1 MAESPFGGAM
11 LRPIF
16 ANRRSVAREMVGIGS
31 AMRAALLSFV
41 IVLAVGFSAHASSV
55 EEDALLK
62 SLIGKTEAAVLARVG
77 PPDETERNGVQTF
90 FRYRAFDARR
100 TGVGRDPYGFAHG
113 LKGSLGFRGT
123 ASFDCQTTLV
133 LTDGTLTAYSRSGI
147 GC

>member
-1 MAESPFGGAM
+1 
-11 LRPIF
+11 
-16 ANRRSVAREMVGIGS
+16 
-31 AMRAALLSFV
+31 MRAAFLSLV
-41 IVLAVGFSAHASSV
+41 IVLAVAFSAHASGG

-62 SLIGKTEAAVLARVG
+62 SLIGKTEAAVVARVG

-100 TGVGRDPYGFAHG
+100 TGVGRDPFGFAHG
-113 LKGSLGFRGT
+113 LKGPLGFRGT

-133 LTDGTLTAYSRSGI
+133 LTDGILTAYSRSGI